1 MSDHNET
8 ACAYAVRMLFNE
20 DEFKQ
25 FEARLAARGTTP
37 ARFFRGVMRDY
48 MTHDRAGDFGADDAM
63 QAYLRWRRR

>member
-1 MSDHNET
+1 MADS
-8 ACAYAVRMLFNE
+8 VL
-20 DEFKQ
+20 
-25 FEARLAARGTTP
+25 ARGTTP